1 MGSVNN
7 NWLMP
12 GHSGKSCCHEN
23 INLKMK
29 PTADRCLSMKR
40 FLDCET
46 IGEYSRPMTSNS
58 HVLASC
64 KGSRQAMLA
73 PFCHPDSL
81 FILSCSFFFAAF
93 SRFLSFLSYLYRRKR
108 QWTLLHLNCTRHCKQ
123 VNLMHCSRW
132 HEIFT
137 LLYLNCTRH
146 CKQVNLMHC
155 ILA

>member
-29 PTADRCLSMKR
+29 PTADRCFSMKR
-40 FLDCET
+40 FVDCET
-46 IGEYSRPMTSNS
+46 IGEYSRLMTSNS

-81 FILSCSFFFAAF
+81 FILSCSFFLRLFLAF
-93 SRFLSFLSYLYRRKR
+93 SVFCR
-108 QWTLLHLNCTRHCKQ
+108 
-123 VNLMHCSRW
+123 
-132 HEIFT
+132 IFT
-137 LLYLNCTRH
+137 EESGNELCSISTALGIAY
-146 CKQVNLMHC
+146 KVNLMHC